1 MVKNMKK
8 VICGILCMMMVFSM
22 FTVSAATLTIDEGKI
37 VVSDADAATG
47 LRTVTIPYTVTV
59 ASDEEAPAYLTML
72 ASKTETVDA
81 NNIGTSAIGIEQ
93 IANDPAVTSISFVTD
108 KIEAGV
114 PYYVKM
120 GATNLATPATARFS
134 LAAAGGDPAP
144 ATYTVTFYAEADAE
158 AYATK
163 TTDADGKVEAPTAPT
178 KDGFT
183 FAGWAT
189 TAGATA
195 ADVDLATKV
204 FEADTT
210 LYAVWT
216 EVPASTVMHGD
227 LTGDGR
233 VNIRDA
239 QRIGQYVVKLCN
251 LDGSKPYVAGEL
263 TADELAVADVTSD
276 GRVNIRD
283 AQRIGQYVVKL
294 CNLDGSKPYDPNK

>member
-22 FTVSAATLTIDEGKI
+22 FTVSAATLTIDEENI
-37 VVSDADAATG
+37 VVSDADATTG
-47 LRTVTIPYTVTV
+47 LRTVTIPYTVDV
-59 ASDEEAPAYLTML
+59 DDDEEAPAYLTML

-81 NNIGTSAIGIEQ
+81 TNIGTSAIGIEQ
-93 IANDPAVTSISFVTD
+93 IANDAAVTSISFVTD
-108 KIEAGV
+108 KIEAGAT
-114 PYYVKM
+114 YYVKM
-120 GATNLATPATARFS
+120 GATNLATPATATFS
-134 LAAAGGDPAP
+134 LAAAGGDPVP
-144 ATYTVTFYAEADAE
+144 ATYTVTFYAEADSAT

-204 FEADTT
+204 FDANTT

-216 EVPASTVMHGD
+216 AVVTPSVVYGELDGVDGISLADAIYT
-227 LTGDGR
+227 LQIATGSLSPT
-233 VNIRDA
+233 DA
-239 QRIGQYVVKLCN
+239 QKL
-251 LDGSKPYVAGEL
+251 A
-263 TADELAVADVTSD
+263 ADVD
-276 GRVNIRD
+276 GVEGVSLAD
-283 AQRIGQYVVKL
+283 AIYVLQKAT
-294 CNLDGSKPYDPNK
+294 GSIDKFPVEG

>member
-22 FTVSAATLTIDEGKI
+22 FTVSAATLTIDEENI
-37 VVSDADAATG
+37 VVSDADATTG
-47 LRTVTIPYTVTV
+47 LRTVTIPYTVDV
-59 ASDEEAPAYLTML
+59 DDDEEAPAYLTML

-81 NNIGTSAIGIEQ
+81 TNIGTSAIGIEQ
-93 IANDPAVTSISFVTD
+93 IANDAAVTSISFVTD
-108 KIEAGV
+108 KIEAGAT
-114 PYYVKM
+114 YYVKM
-120 GATNLATPATARFS
+120 GATNLATPATATFS
-134 LAAAGGDPAP
+134 LAAAGGDEGGDDPAP
-144 ATYTVTFYAEADAE
+144 ATYTVTFYAEADAAT

-204 FEADTT
+204 FTANTT

-216 EVPASTVMHGD
+216 AVVTPSVVYGELDGVDGISLADAIYT
-227 LTGDGR
+227 LQIATGSLSPT
-233 VNIRDA
+233 DA
-239 QRIGQYVVKLCN
+239 QKL
-251 LDGSKPYVAGEL
+251 A
-263 TADELAVADVTSD
+263 ADVD
-276 GRVNIRD
+276 GVEGVSLAD
-283 AQRIGQYVVKL
+283 AIYVLQKAT
-294 CNLDGSKPYDPNK
+294 GSIDKFPVEG

>member
-22 FTVSAATLTIDEGKI
+22 FTVSAATLTIDEDNI
-37 VVSDADAATG
+37 VVGEADATTG

-59 ASDEEAPAYLTML
+59 ATDEEDPAYLTML

-81 NNIGTSAIGIEQ
+81 TNIGTSAIGIEQ
-93 IANDPAVTSISFVTD
+93 IANDKAVTSISFVTD
-108 KIEAGV
+108 KIEEGAT
-114 PYYVKM
+114 YYVKM
-120 GATNLATPATARFS
+120 GATNLATPATATFT
-134 LAAAGGDPAP
+134 LGTTGGDPVP
-144 ATYTVTFYAEADAE
+144 ATYTVTFLTEAGAAE

-178 KDGFT
+178 KENYT

-204 FEADTT
+204 FDANTT

-216 EVPASTVMHGD
+216 AVETPS
-227 LTGDGR
+227 
-233 VNIRDA
+233 
-239 QRIGQYVVKLCN
+239 VVYGE
-251 LDGSKPYVAGEL
+251 LDGNGTITLNDAIITLKIAGQAIVA
-263 TADELAVADVTSD
+263 TDEQKVAADVD
-276 GRVNIRD
+276 GNGSVTLND
-283 AQRIGQYVVKL
+283 AILILKKAGQAIDKFPVEQ
-294 CNLDGSKPYDPNK
+294 